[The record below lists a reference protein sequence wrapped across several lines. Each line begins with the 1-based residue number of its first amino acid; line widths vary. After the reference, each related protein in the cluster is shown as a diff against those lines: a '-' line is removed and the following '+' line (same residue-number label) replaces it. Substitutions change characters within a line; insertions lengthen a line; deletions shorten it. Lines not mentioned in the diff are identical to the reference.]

1 MKLGHLFV
9 AILATLSSTRAFS
22 AHHAFQRPPLV
33 DIAGVEKLLAQQ
45 SNSPKTVEDFL
56 EKLPLVYRS
65 HFTLMYDSRSMHK
78 ATPEAPRIIFF
89 GPDARLLTAVS
100 TDRTDPRHNIVEL
113 IQFEPSQ
120 SKFSFHEIS
129 FDSAQ
134 PQVNHAPQKCQNC
147 HGSDLRPN
155 WEPYDAWPGAYGSI
169 HDKMAYKTHENRLF
183 SDFLASYK
191 KESRFLSLPER
202 FTMKQETFGG
212 DPTYYTVS
220 RGVGLNS
227 TFSLLVSF
235 ANRER
240 IAKAMIQ
247 SSNHS
252 RYRNAITS
260 ALLGCPESPESLI
273 PTGLKSNHLKS
284 YSAILAET
292 QEIMEKDHKRRVQ
305 QTADLQKIGDLEEF
319 EAGIDRYGLREKEVV
334 RIAKLRYLLE
344 NRRTGSTA
352 MDRWSLSLYRDS
364 YNFNDGA
371 RGLENLIG
379 HYVPM
384 AYSDTDAL
392 KGKIQYKTIPFDTT
406 SYSEIPGHSG
416 GKDAFKLE
424 LFEAMEPALG
434 LCADLKAHK

>member
-1 MKLGHLFV
+1 MKFGYFFV
-9 AILATLSSTRAFS
+9 AILATVSGTRAFS
-22 AHHAFQRPPLV
+22 AHHAFQRAPLV
-33 DIAGVEKLLAQQ
+33 DIAGIEQLFSQKSTA
-45 SNSPKTVEDFL
+45 PKTVEEFL

-89 GPDARLLTAVS
+89 GPDARLLTGVS
-100 TDRTDPRHNIVEL
+100 TDKTDPRHNIVEL
-113 IQFEPSQ
+113 IQFEPAQ

-129 FDSAQ
+129 FDSAL

-155 WEPYDAWPGAYGSI
+155 WEPYDAWPGAYGSV
-169 HDKMAYKTHENRLF
+169 HDKMAYKTHENQFF
-183 SDFLASYK
+183 SDFLAGYK
-191 KESRFLSLPER
+191 KEPRFLSLPER
-202 FTMKQETFGG
+202 FIMKQETFGG

-273 PTGLKSNHLKS
+273 PPGPKTNHPKS
-284 YSAILAET
+284 YSAILTET
-292 QEIMEKDHKRRVQ
+292 QEMMERDHKRRVQ
-305 QTADLQKIGDLEEF
+305 QTAQLQKIEDVEEF
-319 EAGIDRYGLREKEVV
+319 EAGIDRYGLREKDVV

-344 NRRTGSTA
+344 NRRNGSTA
-352 MDRWSLSLYRDS
+352 MDHWSLSLYRDS

-371 RGLENLIG
+371 SGLENLIG

-384 AYSDTDAL
+384 AYSDTETL
-392 KGKIQYKTIPFDTT
+392 KGKIQYKTIPFDAT
-406 SYSEIPGHSG
+406 SYSEMPGHSG
-416 GKDAFKLE
+416 GEDAFKLE
-424 LFEAMEPALG
+424 LFEAMPAAPD
-434 LCADLKAHK
+434 LCKELFK